1 MIKINSTLE
10 NTYIKGVLVKK
21 GENSYPDAEYAVLQS
36 SPIFQVYVKRGV
48 IKLSEAEK
56 ISFKQPVQN
65 SNSKKN
71 KKKGKR

>member
-48 IKLSEAEK
+48 IKLGEK
-56 ISFKQPVQN
+56 ILQKQPIQN
-65 SNSKKN
+65 INSKKN

>member
-21 GENSYPDAEYAVLQS
+21 GENSYPDAAYAVLQS
-36 SPIFQVYVKRGV
+36 SPIFQVYIKRGV
-48 IKLSEAEK
+48 IKLGEK
-56 ISFKQPVQN
+56 ILQKQPIQN
-65 SNSKKN
+65 INSKKN

>member
-48 IKLSEAEK
+48 IKLGEK
-56 ISFKQPVQN
+56 ILQKQPIQN
-65 SNSKKN
+65 INTKKN
-71 KKKGKR
+71 KKKGKK